1 MVTTTQSNIR
11 FQEIYAEL
19 QQVNQPVWL
28 KTLRQTGFETFE
40 SQGLPGRKHEEYKY
54 TNLQALA
61 THPFV
66 LARETASVQSSVLD
80 RWVPQEAVCF
90 VFVDG
95 FFSPALSRYDEIA
108 EFIEFHALSDELI
121 RPDAL
126 KSVIQPAQ
134 ASDDV
139 FDLLNT
145 ALFQDGV
152 VLKIKDHAEIE
163 PPIHIVS
170 LCSGQPDV
178 LISPRHWIEIGQCTE
193 VTLVQTSAGLDDQTG
208 WTNAHTR
215 IRVAENSQVSYT
227 QIQADSLS
235 AYHIHNTHVHLARD
249 SQMECFTLT
258 TGGHVVRYNVNV
270 ALDGPGIDLALNCLS
285 AVRGQQHVDHHTV
298 VDHRAPH
305 SVSSQLYK
313 NILAD
318 KGRTV
323 FNGKIFV
330 RQAAQQTNAY
340 QLNRNLLLS
349 STAEADTKPQLEI
362 FADDVRCTHGAT
374 VGPID
379 EAELFYLQSRGMS
392 RDQAISLM
400 SHGFAEDVLATVSDH
415 DMQTHLRTL
424 LVDFFDAI
432 ERRDHES

>member
-11 FQEIYAEL
+11 FQDMHAEL
-19 QQVNQPVWL
+19 QRVDQPKWL
-28 KTLRQTGFETFE
+28 ASLRRSGLETFE
-40 SQGLPGRKHEEYKY
+40 SQGIPGRKHEEYKY
-54 TNLQALA
+54 TNLQEL
-61 THPFV
+61 TTLPFV
-66 LARETASVQSSVLD
+66 LAREKMSVQVSALN
-80 RWVPQEAVCF
+80 RWVPDDAACF

-95 FFSPALSRYDEIA
+95 FFSPALSRYAEIA
-108 EFIEFHALSDELI
+108 ECIEFYALSDGLI
-121 RPDAL
+121 KPDML
-126 KSVIQPAQ
+126 KPVLKPIQ

-163 PPIHIVS
+163 QAIHIVS
-170 LCSGQPDV
+170 LFSGQPDV
-178 LISPRHWIEIGQCTE
+178 LVSPRHWIAVGQCTE
-193 VTLVQTSAGLDDQTG
+193 VSLVQTSASLDAQAPG
-208 WTNAHTR
+208 WTNARTE
-215 IRVAENSQVSYT
+215 IQVAPNSQVSYT
-227 QIQADSLS
+227 QIQVDSRA
-235 AYHIHNTHVHLARD
+235 AYHIHNTHVHVARD

-258 TGGHVVRYNVNV
+258 TGGRVVRNNFNVT
-270 ALDGPGIDLALNCLS
+270 LDGPGIDMTLNCLT
-285 AVRGQQHVDHHTV
+285 AARGSQHIDHHTV
-298 VDHRAPH
+298 MDHRAPN
-305 SVSSQLYK
+305 SMSSQLYK

-349 STAEADTKPQLEI
+349 PKAEADTKPQLEI

-374 VGPID
+374 VGPIND
-379 EAELFYLQSRGMS
+379 AELFYLQSRGMT

-400 SHGFAEDVLATVSDH
+400 SHGFAEDVLATVSD
-415 DMQTHLRTL
+415 DTMRDHLRGH
-424 LVDFFDAI
+424 LVGFFDAI
-432 ERRDHES
+432 EGA

>member
-1 MVTTTQSNIR
+1 MVTTTQSNIC
-11 FQEIYAEL
+11 FQEFYAEL
-19 QQVNQPVWL
+19 QQVNQPDWL
-28 KTLRQTGFETFE
+28 KTLRRSGFEAFE
-40 SQGLPGRKHEEYKY
+40 SQGIPTRRHEEYKY
-54 TNLQALA
+54 TNLQELT

-66 LARETASVQSSVLD
+66 LPRETTEIQASVLD

-108 EFIEFHALSDELI
+108 ESIEFHVLSDGLI
-121 RPDAL
+121 SSAAL
-126 KSVIQPAQ
+126 KDVVQPIQ
-134 ASDDV
+134 ASDDI

-163 PPIHIVS
+163 PQVHIVS
-170 LCSGQPDV
+170 LFSGQPDV
-178 LISPRHWIEIGQCTE
+178 FISPRHWIEIGECTE
-193 VTLVQTSAGLDDQTG
+193 VSLVQTSASLDNQAC
-208 WTNAHTR
+208 WTNAHTQ
-215 IRVAENSQVSYT
+215 IHVAPNSQVAYT
-227 QIQADSLS
+227 QIQADSLA
-235 AYHIHNTHVHLARD
+235 AYHIHNTQVQVARD
-249 SQMECFTLT
+249 SQVECFTLT
-258 TGGHVVRYNVNV
+258 TGGRVVRNNFNVS
-270 ALDGPGIDLALNCLS
+270 LDGPGIDMTLNSLS
-285 AVRGQQHVDHHTV
+285 TVRGHQHVDHHTV
-298 VDHRAPH
+298 VDHLAPH
-305 SVSSQLYK
+305 SMSSQFYK
-313 NILAD
+313 SILSD

-349 STAEADTKPQLEI
+349 GKAEADTKPQLEI

-374 VGPID
+374 VGPIND
-379 EAELFYLQSRGMS
+379 AELFYLQSRGMT

-400 SHGFAEDVLATVSDH
+400 SHGFAEDVLATVSD
-415 DMQTHLRTL
+415 DEMRDTMRTL

-432 ERRDHES
+432 ERK

>member
-1 MVTTTQSNIR
+1 MVTTTQSNIC
-11 FQEIYAEL
+11 FQEFYAQL
-19 QQVNQPVWL
+19 QQANQPDWL
-28 KTLRQTGFETFE
+28 RKLRRSGFETFE
-40 SQGLPGRKHEEYKY
+40 FQGIPTRRHEEYKY
-54 TNLQALA
+54 TNLQALT

-66 LARETASVQSSVLD
+66 LARETAEIQASVLD
-80 RWVPQEAVCF
+80 RWVPQEAACF

-95 FFSPALSRYDEIA
+95 FFSPVLSRYEEIA
-108 EFIEFHALSDELI
+108 ESIEFHAMSDGLI
-121 RPDAL
+121 NPAAL
-126 KSVIQPAQ
+126 KDVIQPAQ

-163 PPIHIVS
+163 SQIHILS
-170 LCSGQPDV
+170 LFSGQPDV

-193 VTLVQTSAGLDDQTG
+193 VSLVQTSASLGDQAC
-208 WTNAHTR
+208 WTNAHTQ
-215 IRVAENSQVSYT
+215 IRVAKNSQVSYT
-227 QIQADSLS
+227 QIQADSLA
-235 AYHIHNTHVHLARD
+235 AYHIHNTQVHVARD

-258 TGGHVVRYNVNV
+258 TGGRVVRNNFNV
-270 ALDGPGIDLALNCLS
+270 ALDGPGIDMTLNCLS
-285 AVRGQQHVDHHTV
+285 TVREDQHVDHHTV

-305 SVSSQLYK
+305 SMSSQLYK

-349 STAEADTKPQLEI
+349 RQAEADTKPQLEI

-379 EAELFYLQSRGMS
+379 DSELFYLQSRGMT

-400 SHGFAEDVLATVSDH
+400 SHGFAEDVLATVSDDEMRDH
-415 DMQTHLRTL
+415 MRTL

-432 ERRDHES
+432 ERS

>member
-1 MVTTTQSNIR
+1 MVTTVQSNIR
-11 FQEIYAEL
+11 FQDIYAEL
-19 QQVNQPVWL
+19 QRADQPQWL
-28 KTLRQTGFETFE
+28 SSLRRSGLETFE
-40 SQGLPGRKHEEYKY
+40 SQGIPDRKHEEYKY
-54 TNLQALA
+54 TNLQDL
-61 THPFV
+61 TTFPFV
-66 LARETASVQSSVLD
+66 LARPKINVQASALD
-80 RWVPQEAVCF
+80 RWVPEDAACF

-95 FFSPALSRYDEIA
+95 FFSPALSRYADMA
-108 EFIEFHALSDELI
+108 EHIEFCALSDEL
-121 RPDAL
+121 L
-126 KSVIQPAQ
+126 KPGVLKQVFKPVQP
-134 ASDDV
+134 SDDV

-163 PPIHIVS
+163 SEIHIVNLS
-170 LCSGQPDV
+170 SGQPDI
-178 LISPRHWIEIGQCTE
+178 LISPRHWISIGQCTE
-193 VTLVQTSAGLDDQTG
+193 VSLVQTSASLDDQAV
-208 WTNAHTR
+208 WTNARTE
-215 IRVAENSQVSYT
+215 IQVAQNSQVRYT
-227 QIQADSLS
+227 QIQADNLA
-235 AYHIHNTHVHLARD
+235 AYHIHNTHMQAARD
-249 SQMECFTLT
+249 SQIECFTLT
-258 TGGHVVRYNVNV
+258 TGGRVVRNNFSA
-270 ALDGPGIDLALNCLS
+270 ALDGPGIDMTLNCLS
-285 AVRGQQHVDHHTV
+285 TVRGHQHVDHHTV

-305 SVSSQLYK
+305 CMSSQLYK

-349 STAEADTKPQLEI
+349 GQAEADTKPQLEI

-379 EAELFYLQSRGMS
+379 DAELFYLQSRGMT

-400 SHGFAEDVLATVSDH
+400 SHGFAEDVLATVSDD
-415 DMQTHLRTL
+415 DMRNHMRTL

-432 ERRDHES
+432 EGK

>member
-11 FQEIYAEL
+11 FQDIYAAL
-19 QQVNQPVWL
+19 QQVNQPNWL
-28 KTLRQTGFETFE
+28 KSIRQTGFESFE
-40 SQGLPGRKHEEYKY
+40 SQGIPTRRHEEYKY
-54 TNLQALA
+54 TNLQDLA
-61 THPFV
+61 THPFI
-66 LARETASVQSSVLD
+66 LARPKLNVQTSVLD
-80 RWVPQEAVCF
+80 RWVPEDAACF

-95 FFSPALSRYDEIA
+95 FFSPTLSRYADIA
-108 EFIEFHALSDELI
+108 ESIEFYALSDGLI
-121 RPDAL
+121 KPGVL
-126 KSVIQPAQ
+126 KDVFTPIQP
-134 ASDDV
+134 SDDV

-152 VLKIKDHAEIE
+152 VLKIKDHAELE
-163 PPIHIVS
+163 SEIHIVNLS
-170 LCSGQPDV
+170 SGQPDV
-178 LISPRHWIEIGQCTE
+178 LISPRHWISIGQGTE
-193 VTLVQTSAGLDDQTG
+193 VSLAQTSASLDSQAV

-215 IRVAENSQVSYT
+215 IHVAENCQVSYT
-227 QIQADSLS
+227 QIQADAPA
-235 AYHIHNTHVHLARD
+235 AYHIHNTHMHVARD
-249 SQMECFTLT
+249 SQVECFTLT
-258 TGGHVVRYNVNV
+258 TGGRTVRNNFNV
-270 ALDGPGIDLALNCLS
+270 ALDGPGIDLMLNSLS
-285 AVRGQQHVDHHTV
+285 TVRGHQHVDHHTV

-305 SVSSQLYK
+305 STSSQLYK

-349 STAEADTKPQLEI
+349 GQAEADTKPQLEI

-374 VGPID
+374 VGPIND
-379 EAELFYLQSRGMS
+379 AELFYLQSRGMT

-400 SHGFAEDVLATVSDH
+400 SHGFAEDVLATVSDDDWRNH
-415 DMQTHLRTL
+415 MRTY

-432 ERRDHES
+432 EGK